1 MDFER
6 LMLSKSQTPGSS
18 TYVSNLAVVKDA
30 DHDYGFAELAEI
42 LGLNYDATKQV
53 MYAGE
58 NSSYGF
64 YLGITT
70 DNKIEVNLF
79 VKDTII
85 MDNTFIVSTPYRS
98 LTTDKSR
105 MLYKKGDKGVIFGFS
120 SRNEDIVPY
129 IATTCITKDNNVKN
143 CYFFNGNESSSTA
156 AFAFYSEE
164 NSSSDTNAIRAINTS
179 SVSVLDNRS
188 TDLISLCPLL
198 NSFEGI
204 YTNNIYLSII
214 YPSGKPTTAHIIN
227 INNKEY
233 VVLARYT
240 SDHIPAI
247 FETGNIITSS

>member
-1 MDFER
+1 MDFEK
-6 LMLSKSQTPGSS
+6 LMLSKPSSPGSS
-18 TYVSNLAVVKDA
+18 SYISNLAAVKDA
-30 DHDYGFAELAEI
+30 GHDYGFAELAEV

-64 YLGITT
+64 HLGI
-70 DNKIEVNLF
+70 KSSRIEVQLF

-85 MDNTFIVSTPYRS
+85 EGSTFIIGSSYTS
-98 LTTDKSR
+98 LTTDVSR
-105 MLYKKGDKGVIFGFS
+105 MLYKKGDNGVVFGFS
-120 SRNEDIVPY
+120 SRSEDIVPY
-129 IATTCITKDNNVKN
+129 IVTTCITKDNDVKN
-143 CYFFNGNESSSTA
+143 CYFFNGCDSNSNT

-164 NSSSDTNAIRAINTS
+164 NSSSDTNAIRCINTT
-179 SVSVLDNRS
+179 SVSLLDNRS

-204 YTNNIYLSII
+204 YTNNIYLSMI

-233 VVLARYT
+233 IVLARYSSNNT
-240 SDHIPAI
+240 PAI